1 MTNATPR
8 VFVVDDDP
16 SVRRSLTRLLSSA
29 GYEVETFNS
38 SLDFL
43 ARPTYEGASCLVL
56 DVQMPGPSGIDLQ
69 STLAAAGRSTAIV
82 FLTGHVDVPMSVL
95 AMKGGAVDLLTK
107 PADES
112 DLLEAIG
119 RAVAKDARERS
130 EEAQV
135 GELEDRVA
143 TLTAR
148 EREVFDRVV
157 TGMLNKQIAFELG
170 VAEKTIK
177 VHRARVMR
185 KMRADSLAELVRM
198 AYRVGLTGARS

>member
-1 MTNATPR
+1 MTSATPH

-16 SVRRSLTRLLSSA
+16 SVRKSLTRLISSA
-29 GYEVETFNS
+29 GYEVETFTS

-43 ARPTYEGASCLVL
+43 ARPPYEGASCLVL

-69 STLAAAGRSTAIV
+69 TTLAEAGRSMAIV

-107 PADES
+107 PVDET

-130 EEAQV
+130 EDAQV

-148 EREVFDRVV
+148 EREVFHRVV
-157 TGMLNKQIAFELG
+157 TGMLNKQVAFELG

-185 KMRADSLAELVRM
+185 KMRAESLAELVRM

>member
-1 MTNATPR
+1 
-8 VFVVDDDP
+8 
-16 SVRRSLTRLLSSA
+16 
-29 GYEVETFNS
+29 
-38 SLDFL
+38 
-43 ARPTYEGASCLVL
+43 
-56 DVQMPGPSGIDLQ
+56 MPGPSGIDLQ